1 MRRSLYNNH
10 VKRIP
15 AAETQPGDLLI
26 WNNGYNKSKRYPFSY
41 EKCCFFVKADDLKY
55 IKSQL
60 DFNHN
65 VVGIVTIPGSHN
77 KGNCGIMSIHC
88 MYVDNGSVGTGRS
101 SNATN
106 FDMQVANWHSG
117 SVPINWT
124 NPDTS
129 LDGTY
134 KYPVHSNIVAA
145 NGGDTVTYHKCN
157 SVTIRKNVC
166 QIPQLCRSKL
176 LNYYITEME
185 AEPSEWKIV
194 YQPGV
199 LQLEGEDIVYHTY
212 TTSAFLEYPRVNEQ
226 IVSVY
231 KGGTTLSETPRII
244 LSPFTKGMGQNTQIT
259 LKGKDYQK
267 NFYKNVRDIQ
277 LLAWSAQYNAFA
289 DFSGATYQ
297 KMMQYRNTVYSGN
310 YTTYDLA
317 YYIGKYHSII
327 NRSDSLPWH
336 IPSLGELLYWAVER
350 TLYIKE
356 SCDIISECDPD
367 AHINSQIYSADTLM
381 LSATSQ
387 SNMDSHE
394 YQIYAIQNDTV
405 KVVGGSTIGK
415 AFAMLWSDD
424 ITNLVE

>member
-1 MRRSLYNNH
+1 MRRRLYNNYT
-10 VKRIP
+10 KRIP

-26 WNNGYNKSKRYPFSY
+26 WNGGNNKSKRYPFSY
-41 EKCCFFVKADDLKY
+41 EKCCFFVKAHDLKY

-60 DFNHN
+60 NFNHN

-77 KGNCGIMSIHC
+77 NGNCGIMSIHC

-106 FDMQVANWHSG
+106 FDMQVANWHQSG
-117 SVPINWT
+117 GKAPINWT

-129 LDGTY
+129 LDKKY
-134 KYPVHSNIVAA
+134 KYPIHPNIVAA
-145 NGGDTVTYHKCN
+145 NGGDTVTYHKCD

-166 QIPQLCRSKL
+166 QIPQLCSSKF

-194 YQPGV
+194 DKPGR
-199 LQLEGEDIVYHTY
+199 LENIDEYHTY
-212 TTSAFLEYPRVNEQ
+212 ATSTFLEYPRGIG

-244 LSPFTKGMGQNTQIT
+244 LSPFTRGMGQNTQIT
-259 LKGKDYQK
+259 LIGKNYQQ
-267 NFYKNVRDIQ
+267 NFNKTAMGMIPLV
-277 LLAWSAQYNAFA
+277 WSAYYNAFA

-297 KMMQYRNTVYSGN
+297 KMMEHRNTVYSGN

-317 YYIGKYHSII
+317 NSIGKYHSII

-350 TLYIKE
+350 TLYIRE

-387 SNMDSHE
+387 SNKDS
-394 YQIYAIQNDTV
+394 YGYDIYAIQNDTV
-405 KVVGGSTIGK
+405 KVVAGTTLGK

-424 ITNLVE
+424 IKYFNNKS

>member
-77 KGNCGIMSIHC
+77 NGNCGIMSIHC
-88 MYVDNGSVGTGRS
+88 MYVDNGSLSGRS

-117 SVPINWT
+117 IFPIDWT

-129 LDGTY
+129 LDKTY
-134 KYPVHSNIVAA
+134 KYPIHPSIVAA
-145 NGGDTVTYHKCN
+145 NGGDTVTYHKCG
-157 SVTIRKNVC
+157 SVAIRKNVC

-194 YQPGV
+194 DQPGS
-199 LQLEGEDIVYHTY
+199 LETADKDKVYHTY
-212 TTSAFLEYPRVNEQ
+212 STSAFLEYPRDDEQ

-231 KGGTTLSETPRII
+231 KGGPTLSATPRII
-244 LSPFTKGMGQNTQIT
+244 LSPFIKGMDQNTQIT
-259 LKGKDYQK
+259 LIGKKRQK
-267 NFYKNVRDIQ
+267 NFNKTEIEITQPVN
-277 LLAWSAQYNAFA
+277 WSAHYNAFA

-317 YYIGKYHSII
+317 DYIGKYHSII

-387 SNMDSHE
+387 SNSDSYG

-405 KVVGGSTIGK
+405 KVVAGTTIGK